1 MFKSRTPCKN
11 DPCKMQRGILFLICS
26 ALLPFAFLSQE
37 DDYFGLF
44 DEEEYEILNIKD
56 SPFDKEGIEVSRLGQ
71 TTSSYSA
78 VPTLN
83 RNGRFG
89 LINHNNICYMSAFI
103 TATFNVHSFRKVL
116 FACEPENATTVML
129 AEVFAK
135 LQTAKKSISTKF
147 CLMPT
152 LSLEMKWAFGGFED
166 GMEFV
171 GKILDMLPKSVKS
184 IYNTSVRT
192 NYYLEE
198 SKVLLKTKDVD
209 QNLIIIMPTFESIS
223 DAIQSRFPSQFD
235 YSIEQVDFHE
245 YEGKIAHFSEKKK
258 EFPVISEEFI
268 VNRPEI
274 IVFGIGRKQFN
285 VEFDQ
290 TPMELDFEIIVPGLE
305 DDSDS
310 TDYILQ
316 SFCYHIP
323 GHYISY
329 ARDFTVDNTD
339 GIWYQYDDS
348 TVSVVTTQQEQDY
361 QNLKTKA
368 NTAATLAFYVRADC
382 VVTNAAESEP
392 QIPER
397 IIRIAKLML
406 ALEEIQD
413 RRSELSQEKKQ
424 YYRSPPAPITL
435 NDLSSPKSLD
445 SIAAI
450 SSIPSSHLSS
460 ILNEDDKKRTQSLPS
475 PTNNRFMED
484 FPLDAEYFPEFD

>member
-1 MFKSRTPCKN
+1 MTPV
-11 DPCKMQRGILFLICS
+11 KMQRGLLFLICS

-37 DDYFGLF
+37 HDFGF
-44 DEEEYEILNIKD
+44 YDEEDYEILNTKD
-56 SPFDKEGIEVSRLGQ
+56 IPFYTEGLEVSRLGQ
-71 TTSSYSA
+71 SISSYSA

-89 LINHNNICYMSAFI
+89 LINHNSICYMSAFI

-135 LQTAKKSISTKF
+135 LQTAKSSISTKF

-152 LSLEMKWAFGGFED
+152 LSIEIEWSFGRFED
-166 GMEFV
+166 NMEFS
-171 GKILDMLPKSVKS
+171 GIILDKLPKSVKS
-184 IYNTSVRT
+184 VYNTSVRT

-209 QNLIIIMPTFESIS
+209 ENLIIIMPTFRSIS
-223 DAIQSRFPSQFD
+223 DAIESRFRNQVI

-245 YEGKIAHFSEKKK
+245 YEGKIAPFSEKKK
-258 EFPVISEEFI
+258 EFPAISEEFI

-274 IVFGIGRKQFN
+274 VVFGIGRKQFN
-285 VEFDQ
+285 VEGFNK
-290 TPMELDFEIIVPGLE
+290 TPMELDFEIILPGLE
-305 DDSDS
+305 EGSEPIK
-310 TDYILQ
+310 YILQ

-323 GHYISY
+323 AHYITY
-329 ARDFTVDNTD
+329 ARDFTVNNTD

-348 TVSVVTTQQEQDY
+348 SVSVVTTQQDY

-424 YYRSPPAPITL
+424 YYRSPPAPTIL
-435 NDLSSPKSLD
+435 NDSSSPKSLD

-450 SSIPSSHLSS
+450 SSSPSITIPSSHIPG
-460 ILNEDDKKRTQSLPS
+460 ILKEDDKKRSHNLPS
-475 PTNNRFMED
+475 PTNNRFLED
-484 FPLDAEYFPEFD
+484 FPLGSEYFPEFD